1 MPGATHGGDESWL
14 FDSMQ
19 TKSPGELALS
29 RDMALWWASMA
40 RPAYPVCA
48 ARPGLN
54 AAGQPRLTLLV
65 LLRQESA

>member
-19 TKSPGELALS
+19 TKTPGELALS

-40 RPAYPVCA
+40 RPAYPNRPRT
-48 ARPGLN
+48 RPGLRG
-54 AAGQPRLTLLV
+54 AR
-65 LLRQESA
+65 S